1 MLEDV
6 ADLGTREPLV
16 DGHEN
21 AARRGD
27 AEMGLEHRGGVS
39 EKRGDSISLVET
51 GRSEPVGELP
61 RAFCELASG
70 AAGAIVPPVT
80 AAPPEIST
88 ELEEPA
94 GGAAKVPVLVMVCD
108 AELLVEVKISLPVV
122 TSMLAV
128 N

>member
-61 RAFCELASG
+61 RAFCELAVRI
-70 AAGAIVPPVT
+70 AALGVDDRDLVRVDVCRPPQQIDRVQL
-80 AAPPEIST
+80 S
-88 ELEEPA
+88 
-94 GGAAKVPVLVMVCD
+94 
-108 AELLVEVKISLPVV
+108 AED
-122 TSMLAV
+122 LAR
-128 N
+128 